1 MSTHAPIASMNTTW
15 FTRIFGCAFAVLCW
29 ALILQTE
36 CTAQPDRLEI
46 LRHSNTLC
54 YVTGINKSRDVIGIR
69 EIAEQAYFRQA
80 PFFQAAGKKP
90 VDFPKLAGYTNLE
103 AESLS
108 DTGLVVGYASRAE
121 AKPGKTT
128 AFVWDSNTGKI
139 LDLGPLPT
147 DVNAHAQDI
156 SSDGK
161 RITGY
166 SLGANPARLRPC
178 LWEYAEPEGKWVAQA
193 LPAIDPLNPFLQ
205 AGRVIISPNGKLIA
219 GSIAVRH
226 YSESIVD
233 SSLMIWQQNGNV
245 WERRLVHDDQPK
257 LKDINDKGVMVGSI
271 LQDGIARACIVT
283 PDGKLEKIDVLEGD
297 VSNVATGINNAGVVV
312 GFSDDPLDGDGGSV
326 AFIVKSG
333 KVLPLDLGES
343 VVNSSALC
351 INDDGFIAGYLIRD
365 AGDEAPL
372 MGFITRPNGK

>member
-1 MSTHAPIASMNTTW
+1 MHIPIASKNSTW
-15 FTRIFGCAFAVLCW
+15 LTRTFGCAFAVLYW
-29 ALILQTE
+29 ALVQETE
-36 CTAQPDRLEI
+36 SIAQPDNLEV
-46 LRHSNTLC
+46 LRHSKTLC
-54 YVTGINKSRDVIGIR
+54 YVTGINQNRDVIGIR
-69 EIAEQAYFRQA
+69 EIAEPEYLRQS
-80 PFFQAAGKKP
+80 PFFQASGKKP
-90 VDFPKLAGYTNLE
+90 VDFPKLDGYTNLE
-103 AESLS
+103 AETLS

-147 DVNAHAQDI
+147 DFNAHAQDI

-178 LWEYAEPEGKWVAQA
+178 LWEYTEQAKQWVAQE
-193 LPAIDPLNPFLQ
+193 LPSIDPLNPFLQ
-205 AGRVIISPNGKLIA
+205 VGRVVISPNGKFIA
-219 GSIAVRH
+219 GSIAVKH

-233 SSLMIWQQNGNV
+233 SSLMIWQQNGNI
-245 WERRLVHDDQPK
+245 WERRLIHDDQPK

-271 LQDGIARACIVT
+271 PQDGIARACIVT
-283 PDGKLEKIDVLEGD
+283 PDGKLEKIDLLEGD

-312 GFSDDPLDGDGGSV
+312 GFSDDPLGGDGGSV
-326 AFIVKSG
+326 AFILKEG
-333 KVLPLDLGES
+333 KVQPLNLGES

-351 INDDGFIAGYLIRD
+351 INDEGFIAGYLIRD

-372 MGFITRPNGK
+372 MGFIMRQNER